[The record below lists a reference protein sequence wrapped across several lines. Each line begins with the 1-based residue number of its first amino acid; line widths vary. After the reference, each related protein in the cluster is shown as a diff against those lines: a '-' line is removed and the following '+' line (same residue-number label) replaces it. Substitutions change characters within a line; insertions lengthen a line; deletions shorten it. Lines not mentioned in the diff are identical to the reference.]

1 MPLSGYFSVCGTR
14 SPLLLASF
22 CCQGPFLHNLSWI
35 FFIWFEPS
43 MSTVVLFSLYTPS
56 FCSCTQLT
64 TLTHNLYSCFLTWT
78 IPSSSQF
85 MPTGPPALHALT
97 VCNPSAFFLLNDCL
111 HLCIISCTRPPLFSV
126 PADDLV
132 SCMLR
137 MKAERKHFLAI
148 LHFCSHLLHL
158 LFLLSPLLMFL
169 SLVKNTNC
177 STLLSHPACI
187 SLSYFYWVTLIIC
200 RWC

>member
-1 MPLSGYFSVCGTR
+1 MPLSGYFSVRGTR

-43 MSTVVLFSLYTPS
+43 MSTVLFSLSTPS

-111 HLCIISCTRPPLFSV
+111 HLCIISCTRPPFFPFQL
-126 PADDLV
+126 
-132 SCMLR
+132 MT
-137 MKAERKHFLAI
+137 
-148 LHFCSHLLHL
+148 
-158 LFLLSPLLMFL
+158 LFLVCSEWKQRENISWPFYISAHIFYIFFFCFHPCLCSFLWWRILIAPLFCLIQLVFL
-169 SLVKNTNC
+169 CPISTGSL
-177 STLLSHPACI
+177 
-187 SLSYFYWVTLIIC
+187 
-200 RWC
+200 